1 MGDSQTTP
9 GKEVAAMVHVLDV
22 LAKILAVL
30 VQAVTLITVLAKTKG
45 AFRKPPRM
53 K

>member
-1 MGDSQTTP
+1 
-9 GKEVAAMVHVLDV
+9 MVHVLDV

-30 VQAVTLITVLAKTKG
+30 VQAVTLIAVLAKTKG
-45 AFRKPPRM
+45 AFRKTPRRV